1 MAKIAIKLDHTLLN
15 GETITFTA
23 PCDCTAVDGITVTY
37 PTENLDGSLAER
49 TAEFV
54 FCDAHK
60 NNIAG
65 IGNLFA
71 AGATVKAVLNTNE
84 GAAYL
89 QNADTNAYL
98 ESKFA
103 EVITSI
109 NTLTP
114 GRIGAAASSVVDI
127 PITLELHVYTEP
139 TIAEVTAKL
148 YTTGKLFV
156 LDIPEYESSADKDV
170 ISYSAIPEGY
180 RVLDAYVQ
188 HSYTYL
194 NGLANFGINNV
205 NKDAKTITFSS
216 FPTNSGRAPIS
227 IRLYGVV
234 DGDSGAAGDDTDA
247 EWVQTVIDAALS
259 AETAAQEAK
268 AGTAQFETRLNSLDS
283 GLSEAQSEIDALY
296 QTQGTMYQ
304 TLDVAASEMVDM
316 KQDIE
321 YLKEHGG
328 GGSGGGG
335 GSTNN
340 AVMSLQNTSGWIYKT
355 VSVGGTCLISF
366 TWSSI
371 EAEMYTGPGVLKITN
386 NGTQKYLATVEQGT
400 VEDMD
405 IGAYLN
411 AGSNSIKVTI
421 TDAYGNTRSIAF
433 NVTAVAL
440 SLTSEFDNTV
450 PYTGG
455 FNYVYTPTGA
465 ATKTVHFVLDGT
477 ELPTATVTVSGR
489 QQTQRIPAQEHG
501 SHTLEVYFEAV
512 IEGET
517 VPSNKLFY
525 DIICL
530 EDGNTTP
537 VIAVD
542 YNGKTAEQYD
552 SIVIPY
558 RVYDPTSMTAAITLS
573 APDMADKPLTVDR
586 TVQKWTYRADTA
598 GDQSLTITCGST
610 VKTIDLTITESS
622 IDVEAETENL
632 ALYLSSY
639 GRSNNEAV
647 PNVWQSG
654 SVAATFENYNFVS
667 DGWITDKDGITAL
680 RTTGDA
686 RLTIPL
692 KIFEKDFRST
702 GKTIEL
708 EFATRDILNYDSV
721 ILSCFSDNRGLQLTA
736 QRALLKSEA
745 SAISTQYKEDE
756 HVRLSFVV
764 QKRSAYRLLQV
775 YINGILS
782 GVVQYPDDDDFSQS
796 NPVNITV
803 GSNDCT
809 IDLYSIRVYDNDLT
823 RFQVLDNWIAD
834 TQLATLKNERW
845 KQNNVF
851 DEYGQIV
858 IGQLPQDLPYLILNA
873 KTLPEYKGNK
883 ITVSGEYVDPVDS
896 KRSFTFTGA
905 EADVQGTSSA
915 EYARK
920 NYKIK
925 FKGGFTQGSK
935 TSPNYQLR
943 EDSVPTNVFTFK
955 ADVASSEG
963 ANNVEL
969 VKLYNDACPYKTPP
983 QLEDNTVRQGIDGYP
998 IVIFQNNG
1006 TDTVFIGKYNFNNDK
1021 ATPEVFG
1028 FTEDDES
1035 WEIRNNTSDRVIWK
1049 NDDFSGTDWLNDFEG
1064 RHPDGNTDSTNL
1076 AALSAWI
1083 KSTDTTGLS
1092 ETEKAARLEK
1102 FKNELPN
1109 WMDVN
1114 STLFYYLF
1122 TELFLMVDSRAKNA
1136 FPTKYNGGVWCWLP
1150 YDMDTAIGINNE
1162 GALTFG
1168 YQLED
1173 TDKTSTGADVYNGQ
1187 DSVLWNNVREAFKD
1201 ELMAMYKELRSNNA
1215 ISYADT
1221 EARFENHQSKWSA
1234 AIFNEDAYYKYL
1246 EPLFTTNTASYLG
1259 MLQGSKAEQRKWW
1272 LYNRFRYMDSKYN
1285 AGDALKDVITVR
1297 GYAKSDI
1304 TVTPYADI
1312 YATIKYGSYLVQKR
1326 ALRGSSYTL
1335 ECPLSNVNDTET
1347 YIYSA
1352 SQLADVGDLSGYM
1365 VGYADFANGTKLQS
1379 LKLGDASASYS
1390 NANLIELYLG
1400 NNTLLKTLDVRN
1412 CPNLG
1417 IGANEEGSVQ
1427 QTVDISGC
1435 TNIEHIY
1442 FDGTSIKGL
1451 TLPNGG
1457 VIKSLHLP
1465 GTITNLTVRNQGA
1478 ITDFVL
1484 PDYSNITTLRLENVS
1499 AAVPTYD
1506 LLMALPANSR
1516 VRLVG
1521 FDWSLDGAADIIAL
1535 CDYLDTMRGLDENGN
1550 NADKAQVS
1558 GIVRVENITGSQLAV
1573 IKERYPDIHVVYENI
1588 VSYLYF
1594 YDDMGENLLHTAEV
1608 VNGGDGA
1615 YTGATPTK
1623 DSTAQYNYTF
1633 AGWSKSVGG
1642 AVDADALE
1650 NVIADRSVYA
1660 VFTSEIRSY
1669 TIRFYN
1675 GNTLLQTSTVPY
1687 GEMPVYTGAEPTP
1700 AVDYKFVG
1708 WTPEIAV
1715 VTGNTDYVA
1724 RFVSTKSVTRSII
1737 DKTIEEYSD
1746 DEIESIGNSAF
1757 QECSA
1762 LTSVNIPNVTSIGEN
1777 AFASSGLTSIDIPK
1791 VTSLGGSAF
1800 NRCMKLVSVNLPNVT
1815 SLDSSSTF
1823 GSCSAL
1829 TSVDMPKVT
1838 IIKTQT
1844 FYSCVALASVNIPNV
1859 TSIEDQGFYN
1869 CRQLVSIDLPNVTS
1883 IKENGF
1889 AYCVALTSVRLPKN
1903 PPSLT
1908 NTNAFTGINSG
1919 CVFYVPTGSLSL
1931 YENATNWGAIVN
1943 TYSFVEEDR

>member
-37 PTENLDGSLAER
+37 PTENPDGSLTER

-71 AGATVKAVLNTNE
+71 AGATVKAVLNTDE

-89 QNADTNAYL
+89 QNADTNAYI
-98 ESKFA
+98 EGKFA
-103 EVITSI
+103 EVITAI

-114 GRIGAAASSVVDI
+114 GKIGAAASSVADI

-156 LDIPEYESSADKDV
+156 LDIPEYVSSADKDV

-205 NKDAKTITFSS
+205 NKEAKTITFSS

-247 EWVQTVIDAALS
+247 EWVQAVIAAALV
-259 AETAAQEAK
+259 AETTAAEAK
-268 AGTAQFETRLNSLDS
+268 AGTEQFEDRLDSLDS
-283 GLSEAQSEIDALY
+283 GLSEAQSDIDTLS
-296 QTQGTMYQ
+296 QTQTAMYQ
-304 TLDVAASEMVDM
+304 TLDVTASEIIDM

-335 GSTNN
+335 GGSTNN
-340 AVMSLQNTSGWIYKT
+340 AVMTLQNTSGWIYKT
-355 VSVGGTCLISF
+355 VAAGGACLISF
-366 TWSSI
+366 VWSSI
-371 EAEMYTGPGVLKITN
+371 EAEMSTGPGVLKITN
-386 NGTQKYLATVEQGT
+386 NGTQKYLATVDQGT
-400 VEDMD
+400 IEDMD

-411 AGSNSIKVTI
+411 AGSNSIKVNI

-433 NVTAVAL
+433 NVTVVAL
-440 SLTSEFDNTV
+440 SLTSEFDNNV
-450 PYTGG
+450 PYTGT
-455 FNYVYTPTGA
+455 FNYIYTPTGA
-465 ATKTVHFVLDGT
+465 ATKTVHFVLDGI

-489 QQTQRIPAQEHG
+489 QQTQRIPAQTHG
-501 SHTLEVYFEAV
+501 SHTLEVYFDAV
-512 IEGET
+512 IDGET

-530 EDGNTTP
+530 EEGNTTP

-542 YNGKTAEQYD
+542 YNTKTAEQYD

-598 GDQSLTITCGST
+598 GAQSLTITCGST
-610 VKTIDLTITESS
+610 VKTIDMTITESK

-632 ALYLSSY
+632 ALHLSSY
-639 GRSNNEAV
+639 GRSNNEET
-647 PNVWQSG
+647 PNVWQNSG
-654 SVAATFENYNFVS
+654 VSAIFENYNFVS
-667 DGWITDKDGITAL
+667 DGWITDTEGITAL

-834 TQLATLKNERW
+834 TQLVGVKNERW

-925 FKGGFTQGSK
+925 FKGGFTQGGK

-1064 RHPDGNTDSTNL
+1064 RHPDGNTDATNL

-1109 WMDVN
+1109 WMDVD

-1221 EARFENHQSKWSA
+1221 EARFENHQAKWPV

-1304 TVTPYADI
+1304 TITPYADI

-1352 SQLADVGDLSGYM
+1352 SQLADVGDMSGYM

-1521 FDWSLDGAADIIAL
+1521 FDWSLDSAADIIAL

-1558 GIVRVENITGSQLAV
+1558 GIVRVENITGSQLAA
-1573 IKERYPDIHVVYENI
+1573 IGERYPDIHVVYENI

-1642 AVDADALE
+1642 AVDADALK

-1675 GNTLLQTSTVPY
+1675 GNTLLQTDVLPY

-1708 WTPEIAV
+1708 WTPNIEL
-1715 VTGNTDYVA
+1715 VTGNADYVA
-1724 RFVSTKSVTRSII
+1724 RFVSTKSVARTII
-1737 DKTIEEYSD
+1737 DRTIKEYSN
-1746 DEIESIGNSAF
+1746 DEIETIGSASFRYSYQLRSIEVPNVTKIEEAAF
-1757 QECSA
+1757 ESCTNLKSI
-1762 LTSVNIPNVTSIGEN
+1762 NIPNVISIGKS
-1777 AFASSGLTSIDIPK
+1777 AFYGSGLTSIY
-1791 VTSLGGSAF
+1791 
-1800 NRCMKLVSVNLPNVT
+1800 LPNVT
-1815 SLDSSSTF
+1815 SLDSSPFNYCTSLESANIPNVTTLASSTF
-1823 GSCSAL
+1823 GSCR
-1829 TSVDMPKVT
+1829 K
-1838 IIKTQT
+1838 
-1844 FYSCVALASVNIPNV
+1844 LASVNIPSV
-1859 TSIEDQGFYN
+1859 TRIDNQAFYGCYALASIELPSVTTIVSQAFYG
-1869 CRQLVSIDLPNVTS
+1869 C
-1883 IKENGF
+1883 KELKG
-1889 AYCVALTSVRLPKN
+1889 VRLPQT
-1903 PPSLT
+1903 PPSLS
-1908 NTNAFTGINSG
+1908 NTNAFTGISSE

-1931 YENATNWGAIVN
+1931 YENATNWSAIVS